1 MILYGS
7 SFELGKTLFEEE
19 IAKNTI
25 SLSACIQLC
34 FLYIKR
40 NRGKIGA
47 KEISYEEDN
56 NGIYGTVY
64 ALWMCQ
70 I

>member
-7 SFELGKTLFEEE
+7 SFELSKTLFEEE

-64 ALWMCQ
+64 ALWMC
-70 I
+70 

>member
-1 MILYGS
+1 M
-7 SFELGKTLFEEE
+7 
-19 IAKNTI
+19 AVH
-25 SLSACIQLC
+25 LSQVKHYLKKRLLKIQLVLSVCIQLC
-34 FLYIKR
+34 FLYTKR

-64 ALWMCQ
+64 ALWMC
-70 I
+70 

>member
-7 SFELGKTLFEEE
+7 SFELDKTLFEEE

-34 FLYIKR
+34 FLYTKR

-64 ALWMCQ
+64 ALWMC
-70 I
+70 

>member
-1 MILYGS
+1 M
-7 SFELGKTLFEEE
+7 
-19 IAKNTI
+19 AVH
-25 SLSACIQLC
+25 LSQVKHYLKKRLLKIQLVLSVCIQLC

-64 ALWMCQ
+64 ALWMC
-70 I
+70 

>member
-1 MILYGS
+1 LKKRLLKIQLV
-7 SFELGKTLFEEE
+7 
-19 IAKNTI
+19 
-25 SLSACIQLC
+25 LSACIQLC

-64 ALWMCQ
+64 ALWMC
-70 I
+70 

>member
-7 SFELGKTLFEEE
+7 SFEPGKTLFEEK

-64 ALWMCQ
+64 ALWMC
-70 I
+70 

>member
-1 MILYGS
+1 MAVHLSQVKHYLKKRLLKIQLV
-7 SFELGKTLFEEE
+7 
-19 IAKNTI
+19 
-25 SLSACIQLC
+25 LSACIQLC

-64 ALWMCQ
+64 ALWMC
-70 I
+70 

>member
-1 MILYGS
+1 MAVHLSYLKHYLKKRLLKIQLV
-7 SFELGKTLFEEE
+7 
-19 IAKNTI
+19 
-25 SLSACIQLC
+25 LSACIQLC
-34 FLYIKR
+34 FLYTKR

-64 ALWMCQ
+64 ALWMC
-70 I
+70 

>member
-1 MILYGS
+1 MAVHLSQVKHYLKKRLLKIQLV
-7 SFELGKTLFEEE
+7 
-19 IAKNTI
+19 
-25 SLSACIQLC
+25 LSACIQLW

-64 ALWMCQ
+64 ALWMC
-70 I
+70 

>member
-7 SFELGKTLFEEE
+7 SFELGKTLFIEE

-64 ALWMCQ
+64 A
-70 I
+70 

>member
-1 MILYGS
+1 M
-7 SFELGKTLFEEE
+7 
-19 IAKNTI
+19 AVH
-25 SLSACIQLC
+25 LSQVKHYFKKRLLKIQLVLSVCIQLC

-64 ALWMCQ
+64 ALWMC
-70 I
+70 